1 MNKFVEL
8 GLNEALAGA
17 LAGQGIA
24 DPMEIQKL
32 TIPKALAGDNFIGQ
46 APTGTGKTLAYLLPA
61 LQQIDPSVRQAQVV
75 VLAPTYELAM
85 QITGV
90 ARDLAQ
96 AAELGIKVQGI
107 IGGANIARQ
116 IDKLKDKPQLIIGS
130 AGRIIELAR
139 KGKLKLQ
146 QVKLLVLDEFDRLLD
161 DQNLQSTADVVRLL
175 PKERQILMFSATAPN
190 KAMERADFLEHPEHI
205 IVKESAAT
213 LDARENLYLM
223 TSFREKIGQIRKLTN
238 SLPVK
243 RGLVF
248 INRTY
253 DAEKTLAHL
262 QFDGIQADSLLG
274 HSNKQARQKA
284 IADFKSGKVQLL
296 LSTDLAARGLDIPDV
311 DYVFNLDL
319 PESAQT
325 YQHRAGRTA
334 RAGAKGTVIT
344 LADIKEAYKLEQLE
358 KKFGITFKGLKHKAE
373 KKSVDKAPR
382 TAGAGRAV
390 KADKTDKPYKPHRA
404 NKPNKTNKPVKA
416 AMHSRQ
422 DRHNENRSH

>member
-1 MNKFVEL
+1 MNKFIEL
-8 GLNEALAGA
+8 GLNEAMAKA

-32 TIPKALAGDNFIGQ
+32 AIPKALAGDNFIGQ

-61 LQQIDPSVRQAQVV
+61 LQQIDPAVRQAQVV

-90 ARDLAQ
+90 ARDLVQ
-96 AAELGIKVQGI
+96 AAELGIKLQGI

-130 AGRIIELAR
+130 AGRIIELSR
-139 KGKLKLQ
+139 KGKLKLH

-161 DQNLQSTADVVRLL
+161 DQNLQATADVVRLL
-175 PKERQILMFSATAPN
+175 PKERQVIMFSATAPN
-190 KAMERADFLEHPEHI
+190 KALERADFLEHPEHI
-205 IVKESAAT
+205 IVKETAET
-213 LDARENLYLM
+213 LEARDNLYIM
-223 TSFREKIGQIRKLTN
+223 TPFRDKITMIRKLTN
-238 SLPVK
+238 TLAVK

-248 INRTY
+248 INRVY

-262 QFDGIQADSLLG
+262 QFDGIKADSLLG

-334 RAGAKGTVIT
+334 RAGATGAVIT

-358 KKFGITFKGLKHKAE
+358 KKLGITFRPLKHKAE
-373 KKSVDKAPR
+373 KKS
-382 TAGAGRAV
+382 
-390 KADKTDKPYKPHRA
+390 
-404 NKPNKTNKPVKA
+404 NK
-416 AMHSRQ
+416 
-422 DRHNENRSH
+422 SH

>member
-1 MNKFVEL
+1 MNKFIEL
-8 GLNEALAGA
+8 GLDEVLAKALAK
-17 LAGQGIA
+17 QGIA
-24 DPMEIQKL
+24 DPMEIQKQ
-32 TIPKALAGDNFIGQ
+32 TIPKALAGVSFIGQ

-61 LQQIDPSVRQAQVV
+61 LQQIDPAVRQVQAV

-90 ARDLAQ
+90 ARDLTQ

-161 DQNLQSTADVVRLL
+161 DQNLQATADVVRLL
-175 PKERQILMFSATAPN
+175 PKERQVLMFSATAPN
-190 KAMERADFLEHPEHI
+190 KALERADFLEHPEHI
-205 IVKESAAT
+205 QVKETAET
-213 LDARENLYLM
+213 LEARENLYLM
-223 TSFREKIGQIRKLTN
+223 TPFREKIGMIRKLTN
-238 SLPVK
+238 SLGVK

-248 INRTY
+248 INRVY
-253 DAEKTLAHL
+253 DAEKTLDHL
-262 QFDGIQADSLLG
+262 RFDGIQAESLLG

-284 IADFKSGKVQLL
+284 IADFKSGKVRLL
-296 LSTDLAARGLDIPDV
+296 LSTDLAARGLDIPEV

-358 KKFGITFKGLKHKAE
+358 KKLGISFKGLKRKADQ
-373 KKSVDKAPR
+373 KPADQASRAPR
-382 TAGAGRAV
+382 AGKAG
-390 KADKTDKPYKPHRA
+390 KPAPRGKKPW
-404 NKPNKTNKPVKA
+404 
-416 AMHSRQ
+416 Q
-422 DRHNENRSH
+422 DRNKSN

>member
-1 MNKFVEL
+1 MNKFIEL
-8 GLNEALAGA
+8 GLNEAMAKA

-32 TIPKALAGDNFIGQ
+32 AIPKALAGDNFIGQ

-61 LQQIDPSVRQAQVV
+61 LQQIDPAVRQAQVV

-90 ARDLAQ
+90 ARDLVQ
-96 AAELGIKVQGI
+96 AAELRIKLQVM

-130 AGRIIELAR
+130 AGRIIELSR
-139 KGKLKLQ
+139 KGKLKLH

-161 DQNLQSTADVVRLL
+161 DQNLQATADVVRLL
-175 PKERQILMFSATAPN
+175 PKERQVIMFSATAPN
-190 KAMERADFLEHPEHI
+190 KALERADFLEHPEHI
-205 IVKESAAT
+205 IVKETAET
-213 LDARENLYLM
+213 LEARDNLYIM
-223 TSFREKIGQIRKLTN
+223 TPFRDKITMIRKLTN
-238 SLPVK
+238 TLAVK

-248 INRTY
+248 INRVY

-262 QFDGIQADSLLG
+262 QFDGIKADSLLG

-334 RAGAKGTVIT
+334 RAGAKGSVIT

-358 KKFGITFKGLKHKAE
+358 KKLGITFRPLKHKAE
-373 KKSVDKAPR
+373 KKS
-382 TAGAGRAV
+382 
-390 KADKTDKPYKPHRA
+390 
-404 NKPNKTNKPVKA
+404 NK
-416 AMHSRQ
+416 
-422 DRHNENRSH
+422 SH

>member
-1 MNKFVEL
+1 MNKFIEL
-8 GLNEALAGA
+8 GLNEAMAKA

-32 TIPKALAGDNFIGQ
+32 AIPKALAGDNFIGQ

-61 LQQIDPSVRQAQVV
+61 LQQIDPAVRQAQVV

-90 ARDLAQ
+90 ARDLVQ
-96 AAELGIKVQGI
+96 AAELGIKLQGI

-130 AGRIIELAR
+130 AGRIIELSR
-139 KGKLKLQ
+139 KGKLKLH

-161 DQNLQSTADVVRLL
+161 DQNLQATADVVRLL
-175 PKERQILMFSATAPN
+175 PKERQVLMFSATAPN
-190 KAMERADFLEHPEHI
+190 KALERADFLEHPEHI
-205 IVKESAAT
+205 IVKETAET
-213 LDARENLYLM
+213 LEARDNLYIM
-223 TSFREKIGQIRKLTN
+223 TPFRDKITMIRKLTN
-238 SLPVK
+238 TLAVK

-248 INRTY
+248 INRVY

-262 QFDGIQADSLLG
+262 QFDGIKADSLLG

-334 RAGAKGTVIT
+334 RAGAKGAVIT

-358 KKFGITFKGLKHKAE
+358 KKLGITFRPLKHKAE
-373 KKSVDKAPR
+373 KKS
-382 TAGAGRAV
+382 
-390 KADKTDKPYKPHRA
+390 
-404 NKPNKTNKPVKA
+404 NK
-416 AMHSRQ
+416 
-422 DRHNENRSH
+422 SH